1 MKNGGSQVLKEYFKA
16 PHLSI
21 TAKAKVLLVLVMVVW
36 GGSFIASRIGLD
48 DLYPVELATLRFA
61 IAAPLLLLIT
71 IIVAGPRSLY
81 VAPKDLPVLV
91 VMALTGV
98 SLQYIIQFVG
108 MTYTSVTNTALLI
121 NMGTFFVIIPS
132 ALFLKEKLSVDNAL
146 GVVIAFLGA
155 VLVATRGNLEF
166 SPKLLGDG
174 LIVICAVMWAIYI
187 LIGNKLAGK
196 YSVLTQLNWIFM
208 IGFICLIPFYLVTPH
223 HALASFSLLSW
234 ECILYLAI
242 FCSIIAYFVF
252 NDAIIKIGPSKTAIY
267 QYLEPFFAIVF
278 AILIL
283 GEPLSAA
290 IIVGALFILAGIAMA
305 DNNLK
310 IVSLII
316 RPKESEAVDKGH

>member
-1 MKNGGSQVLKEYFKA
+1 M
-16 PHLSI
+16 
-21 TAKAKVLLVLVMVVW
+21 
-36 GGSFIASRIGLD
+36 
-48 DLYPVELATLRFA
+48 
-61 IAAPLLLLIT
+61 
-71 IIVAGPRSLY
+71 
-81 VAPKDLPVLV
+81 APKDLPVLV

-132 ALFLKEKLSVDNAL
+132 ALFLKEKLSADNML
-146 GVVIAFLGA
+146 GVVIAFIGA
-155 VLVATRGNLEF
+155 VIVATRGNLSF

-174 LIVICAVMWAIYI
+174 LIVICAAMWAVYI

-208 IGFICLIPFYLVTPH
+208 IGFVCLVPFYLITPH
-223 HALASFSLLSW
+223 HALASFSVMSW

-267 QYLEPFFAIVF
+267 QYLEPFFAIILAILILSEPLAPAIFVGALFIIAGIAILWPFISIAF

-283 GEPLSAA
+283 SEPLALA
-290 IIVGALFILAGIAMA
+290 IFVGALFIMAGIAMA

-310 IVSLII
+310 IIGFFLT
-316 RPKESEAVDKGH
+316 PKEAEAADQVP

>member
-1 MKNGGSQVLKEYFKA
+1 
-16 PHLSI
+16 
-21 TAKAKVLLVLVMVVW
+21 MVVW
-36 GGSFIASRIGLD
+36 GGSFIASKMGLE
-48 DLYPVELATLRFA
+48 DLYPVELATIRFA
-61 IAAPLLLLIT
+61 IAAPLLLLVT
-71 IIVAGPRSLY
+71 LIIAGPRSLY
-81 VAPKDLPVLV
+81 VAPKDLPVLI

-98 SLQYIIQFVG
+98 TLQYIVQFVG

-155 VLVATRGNLEF
+155 VLVATRGDLSF
-166 SPKLLGDG
+166 SLMLLGDG
-174 LIVICAVMWAIYI
+174 LILICAAMWAIYI
-187 LIGNKLAGK
+187 LVGNKLAGK

-208 IGFICLIPFYLVTPH
+208 IGFVCLIPFYLITPH
-223 HALASFSLLSW
+223 HALASYSVLSW
-234 ECILYLAI
+234 ECILYLAV

-267 QYLEPFFAIVF
+267 QYLEPFFAIIF

-283 GEPLSAA
+283 SEPLSAA
-290 IIVGALFILAGIAMA
+290 IVVGALFILAGIAMA

-310 IVSLII
+310 IIGLIAK
-316 RPKESEAVDKGH
+316 PKELQTAEKGH

>member
-1 MKNGGSQVLKEYFKA
+1 
-16 PHLSI
+16 
-21 TAKAKVLLVLVMVVW
+21 MVVW
-36 GGSFIASRIGLD
+36 GGSFIASRLGLD
-48 DLYPVELATLRFA
+48 GLYPVELATIRFA
-61 IAAPLLLLIT
+61 IAAPLLLLVT
-71 IIVAGPRSLY
+71 LIVAGPRSLY
-81 VAPKDLPVLV
+81 VAPKDLPVLI
-91 VMALTGV
+91 VMAMTGV
-98 SLQYIIQFVG
+98 TLQYIVQFIG

-132 ALFLKEKLSVDNAL
+132 ALFLKEKLSADNAL
-146 GVVIAFLGA
+146 GVIIAFLGA
-155 VLVATRGNLEF
+155 VLVATRGDLSF
-166 SPKLLGDG
+166 SLMLLGDG
-174 LIVICAVMWAIYI
+174 LILICAAMWAVYI

-208 IGFICLIPFYLVTPH
+208 IGFICLIPFYLITPH
-223 HALASFSLLSW
+223 HALASFSVRSW

-283 GEPLSAA
+283 SEPLSPA
-290 IIVGALFILAGIAMA
+290 IVVGALFILAGIAMA

-310 IVSLII
+310 LIGFFLK
-316 RPKESEAVDKGH
+316 PKEAQVAEKGH